1 MYSVL
6 LHCRYELRGDEE
18 EQIARLAEDG
28 DIYNKLSRSLAPE
41 IFGHEDIKKAL
52 LLLLVGAPHRK
63 LKDGMKVNGSCY
75 SLIKTDKVAWQAKFF
90 LSISE
95 TFIRI

>member
-1 MYSVL
+1 MCYESFSSASTRNASELGKKQVSG
-6 LHCRYELRGDEE
+6 CDWVDYIAIDRYELKGDEE

-28 DIYNKLSRSLAPE
+28 DIYNKLARSLAPE

-63 LKDGMKVNGSCY
+63 LKDGMKVSG
-75 SLIKTDKVAWQAKFF
+75 
-90 LSISE
+90 
-95 TFIRI
+95 